1 MLIIHYSMSQVVL
14 ITGVSS
20 GFGKSISEFLCKQGY
35 KVYGTSRREIQHDP
49 AISILN
55 VDVTDPQSVQRAVN
69 SVLEKEGRI
78 DALVNNA
85 GMGLSGAIEDYST
98 DEAHREMETNF
109 FGTFY
114 TIRAVLPA
122 MRQQK
127 SGKIINIG
135 SIGGIMGLPFQGFYS
150 ASKFAIEGLSQA
162 LRMELKKFNIKV
174 IVVNPG
180 DHQTQFTANRKF
192 IAKALE
198 EGAYHQ
204 QFQKSIAII
213 EKDEH
218 NGLPSTSV
226 AKKIHKII
234 SKKNPCT
241 RYIVSTFEQKLA
253 VWLKHILPGSW
264 FWKIIGDHY
273 GV

>member
-1 MLIIHYSMSQVVL
+1 MSKVVL

-20 GFGKSISEFLCKQGY
+20 GFGKSISEFLAKQGY
-35 KVYGTSRREIQHDP
+35 KVYGTSRKDIEHDP
-49 AISILN
+49 AINILN
-55 VDVTDPQSVQRAVN
+55 VDVTDPQSVQLAVDT
-69 SVLEKEGRI
+69 VLKNEGRI

-98 DEAHREMETNF
+98 DEAHLEMETNF

-114 TIRAVLPA
+114 VIRAVLPA

-127 SGKIINIG
+127 EGKIINVG

-150 ASKFAIEGLSQA
+150 ASKFAIEGMSEA
-162 LRMELKKFNIKV
+162 LRMELKQFKIKV

-180 DHQTQFTANRKF
+180 DHQTHFTANRKF
-192 IAKALE
+192 IAKALQ
-198 EGAYHQ
+198 EGVYKQ
-204 QFQKSIAII
+204 QFQKTIAII
-213 EKDEH
+213 EKDEN

-226 AKKIHKII
+226 AKKIYKII
-234 SKKNPCT
+234 SRKNTCT

-264 FWKIIGDHY
+264 FCKILGDHY

>member
-1 MLIIHYSMSQVVL
+1 MSKVVL

-20 GFGKSISEFLCKQGY
+20 GFGKSISEFLCKHGY
-35 KVYGTSRREIQHDP
+35 KVYGTSRRDIEHDP
-49 AISILN
+49 AVSILN
-55 VDVTDPQSVQRAVN
+55 VDVTDPLSIQSAVDN
-69 SVLEKEGRI
+69 VLAKEGRI
-78 DALVNNA
+78 DALINNA

-150 ASKFAIEGLSQA
+150 ASKFAIEGLSEA

-198 EGAYHQ
+198 DGTYKQ
-204 QFQKSIAII
+204 QFQKTIAII

-218 NGLPSTSV
+218 SGLLSISI
-226 AKKIHKII
+226 ARKMHKILRQ
-234 SKKNPCT
+234 KNPCT

-253 VWLKHILPGSW
+253 VWLKRILPGSW
-264 FWKIIGDHY
+264 FTKILGDHY